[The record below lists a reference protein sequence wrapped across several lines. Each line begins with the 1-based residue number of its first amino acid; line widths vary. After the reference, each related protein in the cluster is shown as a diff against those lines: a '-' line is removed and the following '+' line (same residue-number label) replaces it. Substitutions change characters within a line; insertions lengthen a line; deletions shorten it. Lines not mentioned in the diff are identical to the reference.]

1 MRILSRVTLLAGA
14 MVLAGCVSAP
24 SAPSMVVLPGSN
36 KSYEQFSRDDAIC
49 RSDAQNRV
57 NGSVQTAT
65 NNAAGTAVAG
75 TMIGAAAGALIGAAS
90 GHAGAGAA
98 IGAGSGLLV
107 GSSMGS
113 NAGQRSSGNL
123 QQQYDMAYKECMYA
137 RGDKVPVNYAGQQVA
152 EPQVPP
158 DYYSPQDSDV
168 PPDYTP
174 Q

>member
-1 MRILSRVTLLAGA
+1 MKILSRVSLLACG
-14 MVLAGCVSAP
+14 MVLAGCVSPP
-24 SAPSMVVLPGSN
+24 SAPSVMVLPGSN
-36 KSYEQFSRDDAIC
+36 KSYEQFNRDDTIC

-57 NGSVQTAT
+57 NGGTQAAA

-75 TMIGAAAGALIGAAS
+75 TVIGAAAGALIGAAS
-90 GHAGAGAA
+90 GHAGEGAA

-123 QQQYDMAYKECMYA
+123 QQQYDTAYQECMYA
-137 RGDKVPVNYAGQQVA
+137 RGDKVPVNYGSQQFA

-158 DYYSPQDSDV
+158 DYYPAQDSDV
-168 PPDYTP
+168 PPDYVP
-174 Q
+174 R